1 MSAVAGNGLRRP
13 ERYVQVLESTLHELI
28 ELSNRLESQNT
39 PAVAGVGIP
48 KRYLTP
54 REAAEYTGI
63 PYETLFE
70 WYLLGVG
77 PRTVDLPPFPNQRN
91 LPEPENWRYDIHD
104 LDEFVEYLKFRT
116 TEMPDL
122 DIIRVNMEHRE
133 EEAADAAR
141 KAEES
146 RLVRESGPSDLAE
159 LRGFL
164 ASLSGLPL
172 LLGRQAGS
180 TLAAMLD
187 QVTRFAKGVL
197 F

>member
-1 MSAVAGNGLRRP
+1 MSAVVGNHLRRP

-39 PAVAGVGIP
+39 PAVAGVGVP

-54 REAAEYTGI
+54 KEAAEYTGI
-63 PYETLFE
+63 PYETLVD
-70 WYLLGVG
+70 WYYQGLG
-77 PRTVDLPPFPNQRN
+77 PTTVDLPPFPNQRF
-91 LPEPENWRYDIHD
+91 LPEPDNWRYDRYD
-104 LDEFVEYLKFRT
+104 LDAFVENLKFRGN
-116 TEMPDL
+116 ELPDL
-122 DIIRVNMEHRE
+122 DSIRCNMELKE
-133 EEAADAAR
+133 AEAADAAR

-164 ASLSGLPL
+164 ASLSGLPV

-180 TLAAMLD
+180 TLTAKLD